1 MKLIALCTLVF
12 GGKELPPGSAVEIE
26 DAEAAGLIARGFAN
40 EAPEEAMVAIEAE
53 PDGTMSPEIT
63 GDGAGEPLVEVRPDV
78 VAEPE
83 PTNAYEK
90 LANELPDG
98 YKSHKPKRGKA

>member
-26 DAEAAGLIARGFAN
+26 DAEAAGLISRGFAT
-40 EAPEEAMVAIEAE
+40 EAPEEARVAIEAD

-63 GDGAGEPLVEVRPDV
+63 GDGAGEPLPEAPPEVAP
-78 VAEPE
+78 EPE
-83 PTNAYEK
+83 PEPI
-90 LANELPDG
+90 PDPEPIAPPAAT
-98 YKSHKPKRGKA
+98 KPKRGKA